1 MKEGS
6 AFSFCLPRPLGLRR
20 AVPARFARRASP
32 GSWWPGSRLSDLQGA
47 WANLRTDVVEAGSC
61 TDLGRLLLHIDEA
74 MNWESVRNLGHMKD
88 TLLLVTN
95 LAVQAKL
102 PQASMED
109 LEEIR
114 DTLDEAIEQYGRK

>member
-1 MKEGS
+1 
-6 AFSFCLPRPLGLRR
+6 
-20 AVPARFARRASP
+20 
-32 GSWWPGSRLSDLQGA
+32 
-47 WANLRTDVVEAGSC
+47 
-61 TDLGRLLLHIDEA
+61 